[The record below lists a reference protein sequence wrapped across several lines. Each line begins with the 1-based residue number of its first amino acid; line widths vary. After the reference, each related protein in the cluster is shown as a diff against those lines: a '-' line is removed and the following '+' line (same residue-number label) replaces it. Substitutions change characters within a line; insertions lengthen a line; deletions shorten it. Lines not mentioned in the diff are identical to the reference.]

1 MPSSIFSFSLLKLQ
15 NKMADKIADKV
26 SIIMIIVNYTSRLGA
41 HRTDKLHFR
50 VQNNIFVLRNFMF

>member
-15 NKMADKIADKV
+15 NKMAAKIAHKSLNYHD
-26 SIIMIIVNYTSRLGA
+26 YTSRLGA